1 MKFKPVKNKAKVKD
15 DFKFLT
21 EEIIKATTNQKDDNL
36 PLLENLF
43 DFCQSEGRVHPFG
56 IRYENG
62 PFRVIKKHK
71 DFIMY
76 IFPPNQCILG
86 AADDPLE
93 TKRERLLTHIFWAFK
108 KGLIFEF
115 NRELLKLP
123 EKEWGRAFDNQE
135 WEWEFDN
142 LRTFS
147 IYEISNVYDRLER
160 EANEEYRKK

>member
-1 MKFKPVKNKAKVKD
+1 MNLV
-15 DFKFLT
+15 
-21 EEIIKATTNQKDDNL
+21 EEIIKATRNQKDDEL
-36 PLLENLF
+36 PLLEDLF

-56 IRYENG
+56 LRYESG

-71 DFIMY
+71 DFIMN

-115 NRELLKLP
+115 SRELLKLH
-123 EKEWGRAFDNQE
+123 EKEWYSESNELE
-135 WEWEFDN
+135 WEWESDN
-142 LRTFS
+142 LRVFS
-147 IYEISNVYDRLER
+147 IHEISNIYDIFER
-160 EANEEYRKK
+160 EANEELRKN

>member
-1 MKFKPVKNKAKVKD
+1 MNLV
-15 DFKFLT
+15 
-21 EEIIKATTNQKDDNL
+21 EEIIKATRNQKDDEL
-36 PLLENLF
+36 PLLEDLF

-56 IRYENG
+56 LRYESG

-71 DFIMY
+71 DFIMN

-115 NRELLKLP
+115 SRELLKLH
-123 EKEWGRAFDNQE
+123 EKEWYSESNELE
-135 WEWEFDN
+135 WEWESDN
-142 LRTFS
+142 LRVFS
-147 IYEISNVYDRLER
+147 IHEISNIYDIFER
-160 EANEEYRKK
+160 EANEELRKNQS

>member
-1 MKFKPVKNKAKVKD
+1 MNLV
-15 DFKFLT
+15 
-21 EEIIKATTNQKDDNL
+21 EEIIKATRNQKDDEL
-36 PLLENLF
+36 PLLEDLF

-56 IRYENG
+56 LRYENG

-123 EKEWGRAFDNQE
+123 EKEWDKKS
-135 WEWEFDN
+135 DN
-142 LRTFS
+142 LRNFS

-160 EANEEYRKK
+160 ETNEELRKN

>member
-1 MKFKPVKNKAKVKD
+1 
-15 DFKFLT
+15 
-21 EEIIKATTNQKDDNL
+21 L
-36 PLLENLF
+36 P
-43 DFCQSEGRVHPFG
+43 
-56 IRYENG
+56 YETG
-62 PFRVIKKHK
+62 PFAVIRNHK
-71 DFIMY
+71 DFILN

-86 AADDPLE
+86 AAEDTLE

-115 NRELLKLP
+115 SRELLKLP

-147 IYEISNVYDRLER
+147 IHEISNVYDRLEQV
-160 EANEEYRKK
+160 ANEEHRKN

>member
-1 MKFKPVKNKAKVKD
+1 MNLV
-15 DFKFLT
+15 
-21 EEIIKATTNQKDDNL
+21 EEIIKATRNQKDDEL
-36 PLLENLF
+36 PLLEDLF

-56 IRYENG
+56 LRYESG

-71 DFIMY
+71 DFIMN

-115 NRELLKLP
+115 SRELLKLH
-123 EKEWGRAFDNQE
+123 EKEWYRESNELE
-135 WEWEFDN
+135 WEWESDN
-142 LRTFS
+142 LRVFS
-147 IYEISNVYDRLER
+147 IHEISNIYDIFER
-160 EANEEYRKK
+160 EANEELRKN